1 VVARVV
7 VEGGRVID
15 GTGTP
20 GYTADVE
27 ITDGRITGVGR
38 IDPAGAHVVDA
49 DGLVVAPGFIDIH
62 THYDAQLHFEPTAS
76 PSSWHGV
83 TTVAIGNCGFSLAP
97 CRPEDVTWTARMLS
111 RVEGMSA
118 DALAAG
124 VTFAGGSMADFLGG
138 LDDRVGV
145 NVMAYVGHCA
155 VRRLVMGE
163 AASERAAT
171 ADEIAAMAEIVETAL
186 DQGAIGL
193 STSQLDIHVD
203 HEGRPVPSNLATRA
217 ELEALA
223 EPLARR
229 SSGALEIFPRS
240 FVPGVDEDDRSLL
253 LRLAEL
259 TRKPIQGNVLGYFH
273 SAPDGWRRNLA
284 VAEEARARGL
294 RYYPMLVLNPKGVHF
309 ALDNTFIFDEYPT
322 WRSVLTLPSGERDAR
337 LADPATRAVLAAELA
352 DPNLGSMVFEWDEVH
367 VVAVA
372 DDAHARGEGRDVAQ
386 LAAERG
392 VAPLDAMLDLVLEA
406 GLSTMFA
413 IRRKVVDAERAVI
426 DELVAHPLLMPGSS
440 DGGAHLQTF
449 CGADY
454 TTRLLAEHVPERLSL
469 EQAVS
474 KLTLAPA
481 TSMGLW
487 DRGVIR
493 PGMAGDLVLFDPDGL
508 GIGPAEMRHDFP
520 TGAGRLV
527 FTATGYHATIVNGET
542 VIRDGEP
549 TGASPGV
556 VLRNQG

>member
-1 VVARVV
+1 V

-124 VTFAGGSMADFLGG
+124 VTFAGGSMAEFLCG